1 MRISY
6 FKKIIIIIL
15 IISII
20 IYIGSKNRIYATS
33 TTLTFEEKIDIFFY
47 YFDKYC
53 PQEKYSL
60 YKSILYDFSIS
71 NGFVQTLESMR
82 YKTEIK
88 ALVLNLIAYL
98 PAIQDTQQYLNEIIE
113 NKKPWFF
120 EVLKAWLL
128 SNYIIY
134 QAKLIL
140 YKIIMK
146 DVITRRTPLLENN
159 VAPNNNRGFW
169 LWLFT
174 FIITHFFI

>member
-6 FKKIIIIIL
+6 FKKIIIIS
-15 IISII
+15 IIIGII
-20 IYIGSKNRIYATS
+20 IYIGCRNGIYATS
-33 TTLTFEEKIDIFFY
+33 TTLTFEEKIDIFFF

-53 PQEKYSL
+53 PQEKYSF
-60 YKSILYDFSIS
+60 YKSILHDLSIS

-88 ALVLNLIAYL
+88 VLVLNLIAYL

-113 NKKPWFF
+113 NKKPWYFDG
-120 EVLKAWLL
+120 LKAWLL
-128 SNYIIY
+128 LNYFMY

-146 DVITRRTPLLENN
+146 DVITRRTPLLEHN
-159 VAPNNNRGFW
+159 VAPNNSGFW
-169 LWLFT
+169 LWLLT
-174 FIITHFFI
+174 FIITHFFF

>member
-1 MRISY
+1 
-6 FKKIIIIIL
+6 
-15 IISII
+15 
-20 IYIGSKNRIYATS
+20 
-33 TTLTFEEKIDIFFY
+33 
-47 YFDKYC
+47 
-53 PQEKYSL
+53 
-60 YKSILYDFSIS
+60 
-71 NGFVQTLESMR
+71 MR